1 MRLAA
6 TISLAATALLLSGCA
21 PDDHQLTPGSTPAP
35 TVIDSTPDP
44 SADPVN
50 ESIGINCQT
59 LVPDQVMYDWGSGN
73 FALDV
78 DYLPPAGS
86 AAEKVASSGG
96 LACSW
101 VNLSSGEKVD
111 IAAARPAT
119 TDLEAAESAAAQNGS
134 AVADLGSS
142 AYFGSDGTVGHLDVF
157 TDTYWVTADSPWFLE
172 AGDARPLAEAAIAA
186 LD

>member
-1 MRLAA
+1 M
-6 TISLAATALLLSGCA
+6 LLSACA
-21 PDDHQLTPGSTPAP
+21 PDDHQLAPGPTDVPTST
-35 TVIDSTPDP
+35 DSTLDP
-44 SADPVN
+44 NADPVN

-59 LVPDQVMYDWGSGN
+59 LVPDQVIYDWGSGN

-78 DYLPPAGS
+78 DYVPPAGS
-86 AAEKVASSGG
+86 AAEQVASTGG

-101 VNLSSGEKVD
+101 VNLSSSETVD
-111 IAAARPAT
+111 IAAAAPGSAA
-119 TDLEAAESAAAQNGS
+119 LEAGELAASQSGT

-142 AYFGSDGTVGHLDVF
+142 AYFSSDGTVGHLDVF

-186 LD
+186 LG